1 MAAGGRSDGGEGKRG
16 LSWRRRWSPLL
27 LLLSGLY
34 LHTAFLYGCVRA
46 VPEPGLWSRTVG
58 PNHKPLVF
66 TKTMFN
72 KTDIALQVVSFKC
85 EEVSLIVEW
94 YLGYYPCHNEFN
106 NIKDIYDKRFSG
118 NGDTNSLEP
127 HPLGTGQYI
136 EYKSDSIV
144 CNEKIQVFPK
154 FNMSKSLPKSVV
166 VQTPNTIENAEA
178 NTNTDVKGTDSLHLS
193 EGDKAVRSLWK
204 RDIPT
209 KKYDI
214 VAQTWRDGP
223 YLFIVSVKPL
233 NERTKSNWNLTVLV
247 LMKGSHGFISATEFP
262 LMIFYMMMCIIY
274 ILYGILWLFWSAC
287 YWKDLLR
294 IQFWI
299 AAVIFL
305 GMLEKAVFYAE
316 YQNTN
321 TRGISVQGL
330 LVFAEL
336 ISAVKRTLA
345 RLLVIIVSLGYG
357 IVKPRLGT
365 VMHRVIGLGALYLVF
380 AAVEGV
386 LRITGEKKSDLELLA
401 NIPLALLDSGLCWW
415 IFVSLAQTIKTLKL
429 RKNTVKL
436 SLYRHFTNT
445 LILAII
451 ASVGFMIWTTKKFRL
466 NACQSDWM
474 ELWVDD
480 AFWRLLFSV
489 ILLVIMFLWRPSANN
504 QRYAFTPLIDDPDDE
519 VNELIGENFADGIK
533 MRASKM
539 GANGLAMP
547 SSNLDED
554 LKWVE
559 DNIPSITDVALPMLL
574 DSDEE
579 IMTVKYEMS
588 KME

>member
-1 MAAGGRSDGGEGKRG
+1 MAAAGRLGPGPGGAKRA
-16 LSWRRRWSPLL
+16 SPLV
-27 LLLSGLY
+27 
-34 LHTAFLYGCVRA
+34 AFYISASFLIRGVQT

-72 KTDIALQVVSFKC
+72 KTNIVLEVVSFKC
-85 EEVSLIVEW
+85 PENVSLTVEW
-94 YLGYYPCHNEFN
+94 YLRYSPCHNELN
-106 NIKDIYDKRFSG
+106 NIKDTYDSRYFGSG
-118 NGDTNSLEP
+118 IRNNLEL
-127 HPLGTGQYI
+127 HPLSEGQYI
-136 EYKSDSIV
+136 AHKTENIV
-144 CNEKIQVFPK
+144 CNDKIQVFPK
-154 FNMSKSLPKSVV
+154 FNMSHDLPKSVV
-166 VQTPNTIENAEA
+166 VQTPNIKNGSSS
-178 NTNTDVKGTDSLHLS
+178 DVKITDHVHAS
-193 EGDKAVRSLWK
+193 EDKTLRLLWK
-204 RDIPT
+204 RDITT
-209 KKYDI
+209 KKHDVI
-214 VAQTWRDGP
+214 AQTWRDGP
-223 YLFIVSVKPL
+223 YLFIVSIKSL
-233 NERTKSNWNLTVLV
+233 GERIESKWNLTVRV
-247 LMKGSHGFISATEFP
+247 LMQGSHGYISATEFP
-262 LMIFYMMMCIIY
+262 LMVFYMVMCILY
-274 ILYGILWLFWSAC
+274 IIYGILWLFWSAC

-299 AAVIFL
+299 AGVIFL

-330 LVFAEL
+330 LIFAEL

-380 AAVEGV
+380 ASVEGV
-386 LRITGEKKSDLELLA
+386 LRITGDRRSVPVLVADIA
-401 NIPLALLDSGLCWW
+401 LALIDSCFVWF

-451 ASVGFMIWTTKKFRL
+451 ASVGFMVWTTKKFRL
-466 NACQSDWM
+466 AACQSDWM

-480 AFWRLLFSV
+480 AFWRFLFSV

-519 VNELIGENFADGIK
+519 MNELVGTNFADGIK
-533 MRASKM
+533 VRMSKV
-539 GANGLAMP
+539 GINGTAKP
-547 SSNLDED
+547 GSNMDED

-559 DNIPSITDVALPMLL
+559 ENIPSVTDVALPMLL

-579 IMTVKYEMS
+579 IMTTKYEMS

>member
-1 MAAGGRSDGGEGKRG
+1 MASGGRPGLGEALQAR
-16 LSWRRRWSPLL
+16 
-27 LLLSGLY
+27 LLS
-34 LHTAFLYGCVRA
+34 AFYFYAFSLVRGVEA
-46 VPEPGLWSRTVG
+46 VPEPGLWSQTVG

-72 KTDIALQVVSFKC
+72 ETEIALQVVSFKC
-85 EEVSLIVEW
+85 PEAVSLTVEW
-94 YLGYYPCHNEFN
+94 YLRYYPCLNEFN
-106 NIKDIYDKRFSG
+106 NINDIYDKRFYSS
-118 NGDTNSLEP
+118 DISNSLEP
-127 HPLGTGQYI
+127 HPLSKGQYI
-136 EYKSDSIV
+136 ERKTENIV
-144 CNEKIQVFPK
+144 CNEEIQVFPK

-166 VQTPNTIENAEA
+166 VQTPTTNENVEA
-178 NTNTDVKGTDSLHLS
+178 KDNSDVKTTDSLHVS
-193 EGDKAVRSLWK
+193 EGDK
-204 RDIPT
+204 
-209 KKYDI
+209 YDVI
-214 VAQTWRDGP
+214 AQTWRDGP
-223 YLFIVSVKPL
+223 YLFIVSIKSL
-233 NERTKSNWNLTVLV
+233 NERIESNWNLTVMV

-262 LMIFYMMMCIIY
+262 LMIFYMVMCIIY

-321 TRGISVQGL
+321 ACGISVQSL

-386 LRITGEKKSDLELLA
+386 LRITGDRRSVPVLLA
-401 NIPLALLDSGLCWW
+401 DIVLALIDSCFVWF

-429 RKNTVKL
+429 RKNAVKL

-451 ASVGFMIWTTKKFRL
+451 ASVGFMVWTTKKFRL
-466 NACQSDWM
+466 TACQSDWM

-519 VNELIGENFADGIK
+519 INELIGENFADGIK
-533 MRASKM
+533 LRSSKGEINGIAKSASHM
-539 GANGLAMP
+539 
-547 SSNLDED
+547 DED

-559 DNIPSITDVALPMLL
+559 ENIPSVTDVALPMLL

-579 IMTVKYEMS
+579 IMTTKYEMS

>member
-1 MAAGGRSDGGEGKRG
+1 MASGWRLGRGEVK
-16 LSWRRRWSPLL
+16 L
-27 LLLSGLY
+27 
-34 LHTAFLYGCVRA
+34 AFLSALYFFAAFLIRGVA
-46 VPEPGLWSRTVG
+46 TVPEPGLWRQTVG

-72 KTDIALQVVSFKC
+72 KTDITLQVVSFKC
-85 EEVSLIVEW
+85 PEAVSLTVEW
-94 YLGYYPCHNEFN
+94 YLRYYHCHNEFN

-118 NGDTNSLEP
+118 ISNSLEP
-127 HPLGTGQYI
+127 HPLSKGQYI
-136 EYKSDSIV
+136 EHKTENIV
-144 CNEKIQVFPK
+144 CNEKIQIFPK
-154 FNMSKSLPKSVV
+154 FNMSNDLPKPVV
-166 VQTPNTIENAEA
+166 VQTVS
-178 NTNTDVKGTDSLHLS
+178 TNETLHSLQ
-193 EGDKAVRSLWK
+193 K
-204 RDIPT
+204 RDIITT
-209 KKYDI
+209 KKFDV

-223 YLFIVSVKPL
+223 YLFIVSIKPL
-233 NERTKSNWNLTVLV
+233 NERIMSNWNLTVRV
-247 LMKGSHGFISATEFP
+247 LMQGSHGFISATEFP
-262 LMIFYMMMCIIY
+262 LMIFYMVMCIIY

-321 TRGISVQGL
+321 TSGISAQGL

-365 VMHRVIGLGALYLVF
+365 VMHTVIGLGALYLIF

-386 LRITGEKKSDLELLA
+386 LRITGDRRSVTVLVAD
-401 NIPLALLDSGLCWW
+401 IVLALIDSCFVWY

-429 RKNTVKL
+429 RKNAVKL

-445 LILAII
+445 LILAIM
-451 ASVGFMIWTTKKFRL
+451 ASVGFMVWTTKKFRL
-466 NACQSDWM
+466 TACQSDWM

-519 VNELIGENFADGIK
+519 MDELIGENFADGIK
-533 MRASKM
+533 LRSSKVEINGIAKPASNM
-539 GANGLAMP
+539 
-547 SSNLDED
+547 DED

-559 DNIPSITDVALPMLL
+559 ENIPSITDVALPMLL

-579 IMTVKYEMS
+579 IMTTKYEMS